1 MNNNP
6 LAHDLA
12 LKRTV
17 HAPLDQK
24 PMFAWRDVI
33 TAAEVPLPPIV
44 LVCPHGDERFDMT
57 EVADTLGKAFT
68 NVCISQGEKDIF
80 TEKNRAWVAQI
91 CRELAGT
98 LVEMARKQNPLRLT
112 LNELYELIEK
122 TLVDNNAY
130 MVAKSLLLNRS
141 RKLSVSRESA
151 AQSSVRVIR
160 RNSQIVPWNDH
171 KVEIAV
177 RKTFLSL
184 ARDSAPAVGIAKS
197 VSERVLASNQAFVRI
212 EEVQDIVQE
221 ELMKAGHF
229 KVAEAYILFRA
240 ERAAARASGRSD
252 MIAEVPSKA
261 EGSQETLVVVKKQ
274 NGDTVLWDGADL
286 RKRIEFSMTGL
297 DLCMTADEIEFEL
310 RRAVYDQ
317 ISQKDLDS
325 TIILNSKTLIEKD
338 ADFAKF
344 AGRIQ
349 LTYIYEEVLGWD
361 ILRDG
366 IARLKECHQKAF
378 KKYIQHG
385 IAIKRLNPRLLE
397 YDLSRLAGALDP
409 SSDLEFD
416 FLGVQTLYDRYL
428 IIDKVS
434 KPSRRIETPQF
445 FWMRVAMGLFLDE
458 KGDRES
464 KAVGLYDLYKTR
476 RFCSSTPTLFNSG
489 TLHSQLSSCFP
500 GDTPVV
506 TSEGLRNIEEIS
518 AGDSVLAQDGTFRR
532 VLGTRAKK
540 NSKRLV
546 ELSLSA
552 MMGGRPWIRPTE
564 DHLLFAIPGKDLAC
578 LRQWASGGQSECVDY
593 RGRREQFHVVKGQY
607 AAVCERVLEIDYM
620 RNAGWIP
627 AGNLKKGDFVEMLF
641 PRVERAVK
649 LKPAEYLVGIPLIE
663 KDGLLYELHDDE
675 VRYDEPT
682 AKTQVKPIRAQVA
695 LDADFLRLVG
705 YYLSEGNCQGPD
717 SINFTFGRNEV
728 DFISDTV
735 DLCERV
741 FGLTPILRKGSGD
754 CTCVALHSKL
764 ATMFMLALFG
774 TGFDKKKLP
783 QVVMEAPSS
792 ALEDLLV
799 GVFRGDACAVTRTQ
813 LSLQLSNHDL
823 ILQLFQVALK
833 IGILPIVQ
841 KPSISRLATV
851 QPYILAVN
859 PSNAPKLAF
868 RVGKGFDVFDFQ
880 GEDVRWRN
888 RRFFVDG
895 RAFYRVDSVELS
907 EFEGE
912 VFDIQVDG
920 NPSFSAAG
928 VCAHNCYLYYVDD
941 SIEGIFQRGIAEN
954 AYLSK
959 WAGGLGG
966 SWTAVRGTGA
976 YIGGTNGESQ
986 GVIPF
991 LKLHNDQLVAVNQCF
1006 APETVVYTADGPK
1019 AIADVAKG
1027 DLVLGNSGTYRE
1039 VTEKFTYNQDG
1050 PMVSVKVKHSVT
1062 PIRVTSGHPFYAIRG
1077 VPLEQ
1082 TCERTMRW
1090 LEKEKLKSEWIDA
1103 GKLQTGDYVAQ
1114 TIPTQ
1119 VIPVEGLSED
1129 DARMYGILLGDGHLS
1144 KEGRQWGVS
1153 GNPKNDQHIQ
1163 FVRKYLADRG
1173 IHTWETGRGEAY
1185 VQVHWASGRDVVRDG
1200 TTGRIAGAGEA
1211 TMPFVHDDIYDKDG
1225 NKRISRRFSH
1235 LQHGHT
1241 RALIQ
1246 GLLETDGGVSRGKEI
1261 YFTSTSQPLV
1271 EGLRYQLLRLGI
1283 PTAGQ
1288 FRRRD
1293 QAHGGRRSDGSTI
1306 TFTGHCD
1313 CYDVRI
1319 PAVMEIAAL
1328 VGCKPL
1334 TKRNWITHEGCVFS
1348 RVRSVSSIDPV
1359 PFVFDLKVEGDET
1372 YMTNAAL
1379 VHNGGKRKGSGCA
1392 YLESWHND
1400 IFEFLE
1406 LRKNTGDDRRR
1417 THDMNT
1423 ANWIPDLFMK
1433 RMEARGTWT
1442 LFRANEVPD
1451 LHDAFGRKFEELYL
1465 NYEKL
1470 SEEGKVHGHK
1480 IDALDLW
1487 KKMLSM
1493 IFETGHPWIT
1503 FKDPCNVRSPQ
1514 DHVGVV
1520 HSSNLCTEIT
1530 LNTSKDETAVCNLG
1544 SVILETHLKA
1554 DGSLD
1559 HRKLRETIRMAVRA
1573 LDNVIDI
1580 NFYPTEAAQRSNMR
1594 HRPIGLG
1601 VMGLANTLYMKG
1613 IAFAS
1618 PEAVEFN
1625 DEAMEAIAFY
1635 AYEASSDLA
1644 AERGT
1649 YSSYKG
1655 SKWDRG
1661 LLPPDTVDLLE
1672 QERGLP
1678 IQVARGARMDW
1689 APLRAKIA
1697 SQGMRNSNVLAIAP
1711 TATISNITNTSP
1723 CIEPTYKNLFVKSN
1737 LSGEFIVLNP
1747 FLVKDLKARGLW
1759 DQDMM
1764 DNLKYFD
1771 GELRDIDR
1779 IPADLKQRYLTAF
1792 DIDPK
1797 WVVDAAARRQ
1807 KWIDQSQ
1814 SVNLWIKTPDLK
1826 TLSHMYRHAW
1836 HAGLKTT
1843 YYLRG
1848 LGASNIE
1855 KATVQVK
1862 KEMRGAAG
1870 ETKAE
1875 TATRDAATLLSA
1887 PPFAGEAKKE
1897 YTAEEK
1903 NACSIEAMRNGG
1915 TCEACQ

>member
-1 MNNNP
+1 MNNIP

-17 HAPLDQK
+17 HAPLELK
-24 PMFAWRDVI
+24 PMFAWREVL
-33 TAAEVPLPPIV
+33 AAGEIALPPII
-44 LVCPHGDERFDMT
+44 LLCPHGEERFDMT

-68 NVCISQGEKDIF
+68 NVCISQGEKEIF
-80 TEKNRAWVAQI
+80 TAKNQAWVAQI
-91 CRELAGT
+91 CRELAGNLT
-98 LVEMARKQNPLRLT
+98 EMARKQNPLRLT
-112 LNELYELIEK
+112 LNGLYELIEK

-130 MVAKSLLLNRS
+130 MVAKSVLLNRS

-151 AQSSVRVIR
+151 AQSSIRVIR
-160 RNSQIVPWNDH
+160 RNSQVVPWNDH

-184 ARDSAPAVGIAKS
+184 MRDSAPAVAIAKA
-197 VSERVLASNQAFVRI
+197 VSDRVQASNQMFVRI

-240 ERAAARASGRSD
+240 ERATARANGTMD
-252 MIAEVPSKA
+252 AA
-261 EGSQETLVVVKKQ
+261 DGAADQATAGQETLVVVKQ
-274 NGDTVLWDGADL
+274 SSGETELWDGADL
-286 RKRIEFSMTGL
+286 RMRIEFARAGL
-297 DLCMTADEIEFEL
+297 DLCLTSEEIEHEL
-310 RRAVYDQ
+310 RRAIYDQ

-325 TIILNSKTLIEKD
+325 TIVLNSKTLIERD

-349 LTYIYEEVLGWD
+349 LTFIYEEVLGWD
-361 ILRDG
+361 IVRDG
-366 IARLKECHQKAF
+366 IGKLKESHVKAF
-378 KKYIQHG
+378 KKYIEHG
-385 IAIKRLNPRLLE
+385 IAIKRLNPRLNE

-428 IIDKVS
+428 IVDKVS
-434 KPSRRIETPQF
+434 KAPRRIETPQF
-445 FWMRVAMGLFLDE
+445 FWMRVAMGLFIDE

-464 KAVGLYDLYKTR
+464 KSTALYDLYKTR

-489 TLHSQLSSCFP
+489 TMHSQLSSC
-500 GDTPVV
+500 
-506 TSEGLRNIEEIS
+506 
-518 AGDSVLAQDGTFRR
+518 
-532 VLGTRAKK
+532 
-540 NSKRLV
+540 
-546 ELSLSA
+546 
-552 MMGGRPWIRPTE
+552 
-564 DHLLFAIPGKDLAC
+564 
-578 LRQWASGGQSECVDY
+578 
-593 RGRREQFHVVKGQY
+593 
-607 AAVCERVLEIDYM
+607 
-620 RNAGWIP
+620 
-627 AGNLKKGDFVEMLF
+627 
-641 PRVERAVK
+641 
-649 LKPAEYLVGIPLIE
+649 
-663 KDGLLYELHDDE
+663 
-675 VRYDEPT
+675 
-682 AKTQVKPIRAQVA
+682 
-695 LDADFLRLVG
+695 
-705 YYLSEGNCQGPD
+705 
-717 SINFTFGRNEV
+717 
-728 DFISDTV
+728 
-735 DLCERV
+735 
-741 FGLTPILRKGSGD
+741 
-754 CTCVALHSKL
+754 
-764 ATMFMLALFG
+764 
-774 TGFDKKKLP
+774 
-783 QVVMEAPSS
+783 
-792 ALEDLLV
+792 
-799 GVFRGDACAVTRTQ
+799 
-813 LSLQLSNHDL
+813 
-823 ILQLFQVALK
+823 
-833 IGILPIVQ
+833 
-841 KPSISRLATV
+841 
-851 QPYILAVN
+851 
-859 PSNAPKLAF
+859 
-868 RVGKGFDVFDFQ
+868 
-880 GEDVRWRN
+880 
-888 RRFFVDG
+888 
-895 RAFYRVDSVELS
+895 
-907 EFEGE
+907 
-912 VFDIQVDG
+912 
-920 NPSFSAAG
+920 
-928 VCAHNCYLYYVDD
+928 YLYLVDD

-966 SWTAVRGTGA
+966 SWTSVRGTGA

-1006 APETVVYTADGPK
+1006 APDTVVYTADGPK
-1019 AIADVAKG
+1019 AIRDVEVG
-1027 DLVLGNSGTYRE
+1027 NLVLGSSGTYRE
-1039 VTEKFTYNQDG
+1039 VTEKFAYDQHG
-1050 PMVSVKVKHSVT
+1050 PMVAVKIKHSVT
-1062 PIRVTSGHPFYAIRG
+1062 PIRVTTGHPFFAIRG
-1077 VPLEQ
+1077 VPMEQ
-1082 TCERTMRW
+1082 ACSRTMRW
-1090 LEKEKLKSEWIDA
+1090 LENGKVRSQWVDA
-1103 GKLQTGDYVAQ
+1103 GQLIPGDYVAQ

-1119 VIPVEGLSED
+1119 IIPVEGFSED
-1129 DARMYGILLGDGHLS
+1129 DARLYGILLGDGHLS
-1144 KEGRQWGVS
+1144 KNGRQWEVS
-1153 GNPKNDQHIQ
+1153 GHPQRDEHMQ
-1163 FVRKYLADRG
+1163 FVRQYLTERG
-1173 IHTWETGRGEAY
+1173 IHFWETGRGETY
-1185 VQVHWASGRDVVRDG
+1185 LQIHWAAGRGAVRDG
-1200 TTGRIAGAGEA
+1200 TTGRIAGAGPA
-1211 TMPFVHDDIYDKDG
+1211 TMPFDHGDIYDQEG
-1225 NKRISRRFSH
+1225 RKRISRRFSH
-1235 LQHGHT
+1235 LQHGHA

-1246 GLLETDGGVSRGKEI
+1246 GLLETDGGVSRGAEI
-1261 YFTSTSQPLV
+1261 YFTNTSQPLA

-1293 QAHGGRRSDGSTI
+1293 NTHEGRRSDGSAVK
-1306 TFTGHCD
+1306 FTGHSD
-1313 CYDVRI
+1313 CYDIRI

-1328 VGCKPL
+1328 VGCRPV
-1334 TKRNWITHEGCVFS
+1334 TKRNWITHDGCVYS
-1348 RVRSVSSIDPV
+1348 RVRDVSSIKPD

-1379 VHNGGKRKGSGCA
+1379 VHNGGKRRGSGCA

-1442 LFRANEVPD
+1442 LFRSNEVPD
-1451 LHDAFGRKFEELYL
+1451 LHETFGQKFEELYL
-1465 NYEKL
+1465 GYEKQ
-1470 SEEGKVHGHK
+1470 SEEGKIYGHK

-1503 FKDPCNVRSPQ
+1503 FKDACNVRSPQ

-1520 HSSNLCTEIT
+1520 HSSNLCSEIT

-1544 SVILETHLKA
+1544 SVILETHLMA

-1580 NFYPTEAAQRSNMR
+1580 NFYPTEPARRSNIR

-1644 AERGT
+1644 VERGT
-1649 YSSYKG
+1649 YPSYKG

-1661 LLPPDTVDLLE
+1661 LLPLDTVDMLE
-1672 QERGLP
+1672 KERGLP
-1678 IQVARGARMDW
+1678 IQVPRTARMDW
-1689 APLRAKIA
+1689 SPLRTKIVA
-1697 SQGMRNSNVLAIAP
+1697 QGMRNSNVLAIAP

-1759 DQDMM
+1759 DRDMM

-1771 GELRDIDR
+1771 GELKDIDR
-1779 IPADLKQRYLTAF
+1779 VPEDLKQKYLTAF
-1792 DIDPK
+1792 DIDHK
-1797 WVVDAAARRQ
+1797 WVIDAAARRQ

-1826 TLSHMYRHAW
+1826 TLSHMYRYAW
-1836 HAGLKTT
+1836 HTGLKTT

-1848 LGASNIE
+1848 LGASVIE
-1855 KATVQVK
+1855 KSTVTMK

-1870 ETKAE
+1870 ETKDE
-1875 TATRDAATLLSA
+1875 TATRDAAALLSTA
-1887 PPFAGEAKKE
+1887 PFPEAVTTAKT

-1903 NACSIEAMRNGG
+1903 TACSIEAMRNGG

>member
-1 MNNNP
+1 MNNIP

-24 PMFAWRDVI
+24 PMYAWRDVI
-33 TAAEVPLPPIV
+33 APNQIDLPAIV
-44 LVCPHGDERFDMT
+44 LLCPHGEERFDMT

-68 NVCISQGEKDIF
+68 NVCISQGEKEIF
-80 TEKNRAWVAQI
+80 TEKNRNWVAQI
-91 CRELAGT
+91 CRELAGNLT
-98 LVEMARKQNPLRLT
+98 EMARKQNPLRLT
-112 LNELYELIEK
+112 LNGLYELIEK

-151 AQSSVRVIR
+151 AQSPVRVIR

-184 ARDSAPAVGIAKS
+184 ARDSAPAVAIAKS
-197 VSERVLASNQAFVRI
+197 VSERVHASNQAFVRI

-221 ELMKAGHF
+221 ELMKAGHY

-240 ERAAARASGRSD
+240 ERASARELGGSDIIEGVPEKAS
-252 MIAEVPSKA
+252 
-261 EGSQETLVVVKKQ
+261 GSQETLVVVKKP
-274 NGDTVLWDGADL
+274 NGETVLWDGTDL
-286 RKRIEFSMTGL
+286 RKRIEFAMTGL
-297 DLCMTADEIEFEL
+297 ELCLSGEEIEFEL
-310 RRAVYDQ
+310 RRAIYDQ
-317 ISQKDLDS
+317 ISQKDLDA
-325 TIILNSKTLIEKD
+325 TVILNSKTLIEKD

-366 IARLKECHQKAF
+366 IAKLKESHVRAF
-378 KKYIQHG
+378 KKYVEHG
-385 IAIKRLNPRLLE
+385 IAIKRLNPRLKE
-397 YDLSRLAGALDP
+397 YNMERLAGALDP
-409 SSDLEFD
+409 SSDLELD

-428 IIDKVS
+428 IVDKVS

-445 FWMRVAMGLFLDE
+445 FWMRVSMGLFLDE
-458 KGDRES
+458 KGDREA

-489 TLHSQLSSCFP
+489 TLHSQLSSC
-500 GDTPVV
+500 
-506 TSEGLRNIEEIS
+506 
-518 AGDSVLAQDGTFRR
+518 
-532 VLGTRAKK
+532 
-540 NSKRLV
+540 
-546 ELSLSA
+546 
-552 MMGGRPWIRPTE
+552 
-564 DHLLFAIPGKDLAC
+564 
-578 LRQWASGGQSECVDY
+578 
-593 RGRREQFHVVKGQY
+593 
-607 AAVCERVLEIDYM
+607 
-620 RNAGWIP
+620 
-627 AGNLKKGDFVEMLF
+627 
-641 PRVERAVK
+641 
-649 LKPAEYLVGIPLIE
+649 
-663 KDGLLYELHDDE
+663 
-675 VRYDEPT
+675 
-682 AKTQVKPIRAQVA
+682 
-695 LDADFLRLVG
+695 
-705 YYLSEGNCQGPD
+705 
-717 SINFTFGRNEV
+717 
-728 DFISDTV
+728 
-735 DLCERV
+735 
-741 FGLTPILRKGSGD
+741 
-754 CTCVALHSKL
+754 
-764 ATMFMLALFG
+764 
-774 TGFDKKKLP
+774 
-783 QVVMEAPSS
+783 
-792 ALEDLLV
+792 
-799 GVFRGDACAVTRTQ
+799 
-813 LSLQLSNHDL
+813 
-823 ILQLFQVALK
+823 
-833 IGILPIVQ
+833 
-841 KPSISRLATV
+841 
-851 QPYILAVN
+851 
-859 PSNAPKLAF
+859 
-868 RVGKGFDVFDFQ
+868 
-880 GEDVRWRN
+880 
-888 RRFFVDG
+888 
-895 RAFYRVDSVELS
+895 
-907 EFEGE
+907 
-912 VFDIQVDG
+912 
-920 NPSFSAAG
+920 
-928 VCAHNCYLYYVDD
+928 YLYFVDD

-991 LKLHNDQLVAVNQCF
+991 LKLHNDQLVAVNQ
-1006 APETVVYTADGPK
+1006 
-1019 AIADVAKG
+1019 
-1027 DLVLGNSGTYRE
+1027 
-1039 VTEKFTYNQDG
+1039 
-1050 PMVSVKVKHSVT
+1050 
-1062 PIRVTSGHPFYAIRG
+1062 
-1077 VPLEQ
+1077 
-1082 TCERTMRW
+1082 
-1090 LEKEKLKSEWIDA
+1090 
-1103 GKLQTGDYVAQ
+1103 
-1114 TIPTQ
+1114 
-1119 VIPVEGLSED
+1119 
-1129 DARMYGILLGDGHLS
+1129 
-1144 KEGRQWGVS
+1144 
-1153 GNPKNDQHIQ
+1153 
-1163 FVRKYLADRG
+1163 
-1173 IHTWETGRGEAY
+1173 
-1185 VQVHWASGRDVVRDG
+1185 
-1200 TTGRIAGAGEA
+1200 
-1211 TMPFVHDDIYDKDG
+1211 
-1225 NKRISRRFSH
+1225 
-1235 LQHGHT
+1235 
-1241 RALIQ
+1241 
-1246 GLLETDGGVSRGKEI
+1246 
-1261 YFTSTSQPLV
+1261 
-1271 EGLRYQLLRLGI
+1271 
-1283 PTAGQ
+1283 
-1288 FRRRD
+1288 
-1293 QAHGGRRSDGSTI
+1293 
-1306 TFTGHCD
+1306 
-1313 CYDVRI
+1313 
-1319 PAVMEIAAL
+1319 
-1328 VGCKPL
+1328 
-1334 TKRNWITHEGCVFS
+1334 
-1348 RVRSVSSIDPV
+1348 
-1359 PFVFDLKVEGDET
+1359 
-1372 YMTNAAL
+1372 
-1379 VHNGGKRKGSGCA
+1379 GGKRKGSGCA

-1451 LHDAFGRKFEELYL
+1451 LHETYGRKFEELYL

-1487 KKMLSM
+1487 KKMLSL

-1530 LNTSKDETAVCNLG
+1530 LNTSKEETAVCNLG
-1544 SVILETHLKA
+1544 SVILETHLLA
-1554 DGSLD
+1554 DGSID

-1580 NFYPTEAAQRSNMR
+1580 NFYPTEAARRSNMR

-1625 DEAMEAIAFY
+1625 DEAMEAIAYY
-1635 AYEASSDLA
+1635 AFEASSDLA

-1672 QERGLP
+1672 KERGLP
-1678 IQVARGARMDW
+1678 IQVPRGSRMDW
-1689 APLRAKIA
+1689 SPLRFKIA
-1697 SQGMRNSNVLAIAP
+1697 AQGMRNSNVLAIAP

-1759 DQDMM
+1759 DRDMM
-1764 DNLKYFD
+1764 DSLKYFD
-1771 GELRDIDR
+1771 GELRDIER
-1779 IPADLKQRYLTAF
+1779 VPEDLKQKYLTAF

-1814 SVNLWIKTPDLK
+1814 SVNLWIKKPDLK
-1826 TLSHMYRHAW
+1826 VLSHMYRHAW

-1855 KATVQVK
+1855 KATVTVK

-1870 ETKAE
+1870 ETNAE
-1875 TATRDAATLLSA
+1875 TATRDAAALTAA
-1887 PPFAGEAKKE
+1887 PFPNGDAAPKQ
-1897 YTAEEK
+1897 YSAEEK
-1903 NACSIEAMRNGG
+1903 LACSIEAMRNGG